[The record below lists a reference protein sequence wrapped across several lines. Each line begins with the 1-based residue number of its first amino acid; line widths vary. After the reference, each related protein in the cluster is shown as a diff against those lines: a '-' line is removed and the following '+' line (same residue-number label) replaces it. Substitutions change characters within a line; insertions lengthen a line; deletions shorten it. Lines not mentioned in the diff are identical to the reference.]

1 MGEAGIAGLKAAL
14 GLSVSMISSEHFF
27 SAGMSSPWSVAK
39 FAKSPED
46 KRQVWQLWGEAAGAS
61 LAFAVVIGVILGDML
76 SFVLSVAGAI
86 AVSLWMWWDY
96 KRALDGGL

>member
-46 KRQVWQLWGEAAGAS
+46 KRQVWQLWGKQPGQ
-61 LAFAVVIGVILGDML
+61 
-76 SFVLSVAGAI
+76 
-86 AVSLWMWWDY
+86 VSPL
-96 KRALDGGL
+96 RSSSESSSGIC